1 MTAIA
6 PTAALYVKLGGVQTD
21 ITADVLLGVQSL
33 HCSYG
38 IKGSGPL
45 DRVAQTGT
53 LTFAL
58 NNSASNSG
66 GVQGYYTPGHANARS
81 GWDLGILIYVGFT
94 YGGTTYIK
102 FHGTVN
108 SIVPDAGQ
116 YQRQAVVVTCTDWI
130 DEAAVSKLKE
140 IAVQEDRK
148 AGQLITTLMTASV
161 ARQPLNTSFAAG
173 ISTFS
178 YALDNFSDTKT
189 TVLRALADVTMSEM
203 GYLYVKGGA
212 GTPGTHGGI
221 LTFEDRHTRPLTGDP
236 VVTFDETM
244 VAMKVR
250 RSRQDLINQTFVTVH
265 PRTLDTAISVLWQ
278 LTDTEVVPSVAGLTT
293 ITMVAEFTS
302 QILTDVDFGASTSKK
317 ARGDQIAST
326 NLTTPVSGTDWIAN
340 SASDGSGS
348 NMTTNI
354 EMTISITG
362 ANTALLQF
370 VNDSVNTAYLTTVQL
385 RGIALRDDSAT
396 TLSKKD
402 ATSITAYGEQDVR
415 INMPYESDVNVGI
428 GIADWQNTVNKDLRN
443 TVPSITILGNKNST
457 LMTQSLVR
465 EPGDKIGLVESM
477 SITSGSVNGFFIN
490 GVDWTLDMGSV
501 FTVTWSLVP
510 SDWAIGDRW
519 ILDQVGASEL
529 GETTILGSV

>member
-6 PTAALYVKLGGVQTD
+6 PTVALYVKLGGVQTD

-66 GVQGYYTPGHANARS
+66 GVQGYYTPGHANART
-81 GWDLGILIYVGFT
+81 GWDLGVLVYVGFT

-108 SIVPDAGQ
+108 GIVPDAGQ
-116 YQRQAVVVTCTDWI
+116 YQRQAVTVTCTDWI

-140 IAVQEDRK
+140 VAVQEDRK
-148 AGQLITTLMTASV
+148 AGQLVTTLMTASV

-302 QILTDVDFGASTSKK
+302 QILTDVDFSASTSKK

-348 NMTTNI
+348 NMTSNI
-354 EMTISITG
+354 AMTISITG

-370 VNDSVNTAYLTTVQL
+370 VNDSANTAYLTTVQL

-415 INMPYESDVNVGI
+415 INMPYESDVNVGL

-477 SITSGSVNGFFIN
+477 SITSGSANGFFIN

-501 FTVTWSLVP
+501 FTVTWNLVP